1 MNFLPIAAVLG
12 SIISLTVGT
21 SYGKQLFSIVGPG
34 GTATYRVVFA
44 AVILL
49 AFWQPWRTR
58 LNSKDL
64 KPILLYGITLGL
76 MNFVFY
82 EAIARLPMGVAI
94 AIEFTGPL
102 TVALLSSR
110 RSIDFLW
117 IALTVFGLYLLLPF
131 RVSGTALDPI
141 GVAFA
146 FASALCWGLYII
158 FGKGVSHLSSGVA
171 TSWGMLIAALTIF
184 PLGIFETG
192 TQLFQAPL
200 LVPGIGLALASSA
213 IPYTLEM
220 YALKKLPK
228 NTFGILMSLEPA
240 FGALTGFFI
249 LHEILNFSQ
258 WLAIASIMCAS
269 IGATLAPQ
277 ARETPESSETVTP
290 DVL

>member
-1 MNFLPIAAVLG
+1 MLLLPIAAVLG

-21 SYGKQLFSIVGPG
+21 SYGKQLFPVVGPG
-34 GTATYRVVFA
+34 GTAAYRVVFA

-49 AFWQPWRTR
+49 AFWRPWRNP
-58 LNSKDL
+58 LSGKDF
-64 KPILLYGITLGL
+64 KAILLYGITLGL

-82 EAIARLPMGVAI
+82 EAIGRLPMGVAI

-102 TVALLSSR
+102 TVALISSR
-110 RSIDFLW
+110 RLIDFLW

-131 RVSGTALDPI
+131 QVNANSLDPT

-146 FASALCWGLYII
+146 FASALCWGLYIV
-158 FGKGVSHLSSGVA
+158 FGKGVSHLPSGIA
-171 TSWGMLIAALTIF
+171 TSWGMLIAAITIF
-184 PLGIFETG
+184 PLGFGESG
-192 TQLFQAPL
+192 TKLFQAPL
-200 LVPGIGLALASSA
+200 IVPGFELALASSA

-249 LHEILNFSQ
+249 LHEILSFMQ
-258 WLAIASIMCAS
+258 WLAIGSIMSAS
-269 IGATLAPQ
+269 IGATVASKP
-277 ARETPESSETVTP
+277 ADSRDNDVTP

>member
-1 MNFLPIAAVLG
+1 MHLLPIAAVLG

-21 SYGKQLFSIVGPG
+21 SYGKQLFPVVGPG
-34 GTATYRVVFA
+34 GTAAFRVVFA

-49 AFWQPWRTR
+49 AFWRPWRSPLSGR
-58 LNSKDL
+58 DFKA
-64 KPILLYGITLGL
+64 ILLYGITLGL

-82 EAIARLPMGVAI
+82 EAIGRLPMGVAI

-102 TVALLSSR
+102 TVALISSR
-110 RSIDFLW
+110 RLIDFLW

-131 RVSGTALDPI
+131 QVNANSLDPT

-158 FGKGVSHLSSGVA
+158 FGKGVSHLPSGSA
-171 TSWGMLIAALTIF
+171 TSWGMLIAAITIF
-184 PLGIFETG
+184 PLGFGETG
-192 TQLFQAPL
+192 TKLFQAPL
-200 LVPGIGLALASSA
+200 IVPGFELALASSA

-249 LHEILNFSQ
+249 LHEILSFMQ
-258 WLAIASIMCAS
+258 WFAIGSIMSAS
-269 IGATLAPQ
+269 IGATVASK
-277 ARETPESSETVTP
+277 PEDSRDNSVTP